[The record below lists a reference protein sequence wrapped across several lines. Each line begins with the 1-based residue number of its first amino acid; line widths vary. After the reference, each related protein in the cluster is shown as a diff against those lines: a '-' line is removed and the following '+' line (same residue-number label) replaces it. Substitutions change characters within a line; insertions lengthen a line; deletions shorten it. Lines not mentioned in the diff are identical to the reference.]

1 LQGLVLPLLLF
12 LKKQKSL
19 VKAINFWYWYYQKGE
34 IKLREVFRMIT
45 VPAHKVRQFGVD
57 FYQTSFTSGDIQKL
71 VKFEVLNYL
80 PLEEGGKRRKTTKT
94 SAINWEMLEKRIG
107 QNEAAFQRP
116 MIRKKIR
123 ELVQYYSD
131 CQEAQNLPAIP
142 GAVIMI
148 TEKKLAFSP
157 IGKNPNLG
165 LLQIPEEPGILR
177 CLDGQHRLLALSA
190 QTEKVVDID
199 VPAILFDTLDP
210 RQTVELF
217 VTINAKHT
225 RLNPSHLIS
234 LAGRRLYTDHYQAL
248 AHDIIR
254 QLNEEEDSP
263 LQGDIKILGVGK
275 GRVSQ
280 ASLADEMVDLFSNIE
295 KIGGKERF
303 EAFEQ
308 NGRRYFRNYFKAILA
323 LFPKAWA
330 GRKYSIKTGA
340 ALRAFIRVSPD
351 VMARSKELKND
362 PFDYFGI
369 REAIKPWAER
379 IGEGRFETEGEWRNK
394 LAGGT
399 RGTVE
404 FLSRELRDA
413 LRSG

>member
-1 LQGLVLPLLLF
+1 
-12 LKKQKSL
+12 
-19 VKAINFWYWYYQKGE
+19 
-34 IKLREVFRMIT
+34 MIT
-45 VPAHKVRQFGVD
+45 VPAHKIRQFGVD

-71 VKFEVLNYL
+71 VRFEVLNYPTL
-80 PLEEGGKRRKTTKT
+80 QETQARQKAPRT
-94 SAINWEMLEKRIG
+94 SVVNWELLEKRIG
-107 QNEAAFQRP
+107 QSEAAFQRP

-123 ELVQYYSD
+123 ELVQYYAD
-131 CQEAQNLPAIP
+131 CREAQNLPAIP

-148 TEKKLAFSP
+148 TEKRLAFLP
-157 IGKNPNLG
+157 TGKNANLG
-165 LLQIPEEPGILR
+165 MLQIPEEPGILR

-190 QTEKVVDID
+190 QAERDMEID
-199 VPAILFDTLDP
+199 VPAVLFDTLDP

-234 LAGRRLYTDHYQAL
+234 LAGRRLYADPYQAL

-254 QLNEEEDSP
+254 RLNEEEGSP
-263 LQGDIKILGVGK
+263 LRGDVKILGLGK

-280 ASLADEMVDLFSNIE
+280 ASLADEMVDLFGSIE
-295 KIGGKERF
+295 KLGGKARF
-303 EAFEQ
+303 RDFEQ
-308 NGRRYFRNYFKAILA
+308 NAKRFFGNYFKAIQA
-323 LFPKAWA
+323 TFPQAWA

-351 VMARSKELKND
+351 VMAGSKQLKKD
-362 PFDYFGI
+362 PYDSFGI
-369 REAIKPWAER
+369 RESLKPWAER
-379 IGEGRFETEGEWRNK
+379 VGDARFETEGEWRRK

-404 FLSRELRDA
+404 ILTRELREG
-413 LRSG
+413 LKV

>member
-1 LQGLVLPLLLF
+1 
-12 LKKQKSL
+12 
-19 VKAINFWYWYYQKGE
+19 
-34 IKLREVFRMIT
+34 MIT
-45 VPAHKVRQFGVD
+45 LPAHKVRQFGVE

-71 VKFEVLNYL
+71 VKFEVLSYAA
-80 PLEEGGKRRKTTKT
+80 PEEGQKKSRSAKT
-94 SAINWEMLEKRIG
+94 SPVNWGLLEKRIG
-107 QNEAAFQRP
+107 QSEAAFQRP

-123 ELVQYYSD
+123 ELVQYYAE

-148 TEKKLAFSP
+148 TEKRVDFSP
-157 IGKNPNLG
+157 MARNPNLG
-165 LLQIPEEPGILR
+165 MIQIPEEPGILR
-177 CLDGQHRLLALSA
+177 CLDGQHRLLALSS
-190 QTEKVVDID
+190 QEEKNAEID
-199 VPAILFDTLDP
+199 VPAVLFDSLDP

-225 RLNPSHLIS
+225 RLNPSHLVS
-234 LAGRRLYTDHYQAL
+234 LAGRRLYADPHQAL

-280 ASLADEMVDLFSNIE
+280 ASLADEMVDLFGTIE
-295 KIGGKERF
+295 KVGGPNRFKE
-303 EAFEQ
+303 FEQ
-308 NGRRYFRNYFKAILA
+308 NGKRFFMNYFKGIQVT
-323 LFPKAWA
+323 FPKAWA

-340 ALRAFIRVSPD
+340 ALRAFIRVGPD
-351 VMARSKELKND
+351 VMARSRELKND
-362 PFDYFGI
+362 PFDHFGI
-369 REAIKPWAER
+369 REAIKPWGER
-379 IGEGRFETEGEWRNK
+379 MGEGRFETDGEWRRK

-404 FLSRELRDA
+404 LLTRELQDA
-413 LRSG
+413 MKAP

>member
-1 LQGLVLPLLLF
+1 
-12 LKKQKSL
+12 
-19 VKAINFWYWYYQKGE
+19 
-34 IKLREVFRMIT
+34 MIT
-45 VPAHKVRQFGVD
+45 VPAHRVRQFGVE
-57 FYQTSFTSGDIQKL
+57 FYQTSFTSGDIRKL
-71 VKFEVLNYL
+71 VKFEVLNYS
-80 PLEEGGKRRKTTKT
+80 PVEDGDKRRKTAKT
-94 SAINWEMLEKRIG
+94 SAINWEILEKRIG
-107 QNEAAFQRP
+107 QSEAAFQRP

-148 TEKKLAFSP
+148 TEKRLTFSP

-165 LLQIPEEPGILR
+165 MLQIPEEPGILR

-190 QTEKVVDID
+190 QTEKAIDID
-199 VPAILFDTLDP
+199 VPAVLFDTLDP

-234 LAGRRLYTDHYQAL
+234 LAGRRLYADHYQAL

-263 LQGDIKILGVGK
+263 LQDDIKILGVGK

-295 KIGGKERF
+295 KIGGTDRFKEL
-303 EAFEQ
+303 EQ
-308 NGRRYFRNYFKAILA
+308 NGRRFFRNYFKAILA

-330 GRKYSIKTGA
+330 GRKYSVKTGA
-340 ALRAFIRVSPD
+340 ALRAFVRVSPD

-369 REAIKPWAER
+369 RDAIKPWGER
-379 IGEGRFETEGEWRNK
+379 IGEGRFETEGEWRKK

-404 FLSRELRDA
+404 LLSRELRDA
-413 LRSG
+413 LKIGG

>member
-1 LQGLVLPLLLF
+1 
-12 LKKQKSL
+12 
-19 VKAINFWYWYYQKGE
+19 
-34 IKLREVFRMIT
+34 MIT
-45 VPAHKVRQFGVD
+45 VPAHKVRQFGVE
-57 FYQTSFTSGDIQKL
+57 FYETSFTSGDIQKL
-71 VKFEVLNYL
+71 VKFEVLNYSTI
-80 PLEEGGKRRKTTKT
+80 EVGEKRRKPAKGA
-94 SAINWEMLEKRIG
+94 AINWEMLEKRIG
-107 QNEAAFQRP
+107 RSEAAFQRP

-148 TEKKLAFSP
+148 TEKRLNFSP
-157 IGKNPNLG
+157 IGKNPSLG
-165 LLQIPEEPGILR
+165 MLQIPEEIGILR

-190 QTEKVVDID
+190 QTEKNVEID
-199 VPAILFDTLDP
+199 VPAVLFDTLDP

-234 LAGRRLYTDHYQAL
+234 LAGRRLYADPYQAL

-254 QLNEEEDSP
+254 RLNEEEDSP

-280 ASLADEMVDLFSNIE
+280 ASLADEMVDLFSHIE
-295 KIGGKERF
+295 KIGGTNRFKE
-303 EAFEQ
+303 FEQ
-308 NGRRYFRNYFKAILA
+308 NGKRFFLNYFKAIQA

-330 GRKYSIKTGA
+330 GRKYSIKTGT
-340 ALRAFIRVSPD
+340 ALRALIRVSPD
-351 VMARSKELKND
+351 VMARSKELKKD
-362 PFDYFGI
+362 PFDHFGI
-369 REAIKPWAER
+369 REAIKPWGDR
-379 IGEGRFETEGEWRNK
+379 IGEGRFETDGEWRKK

-404 FLSRELRDA
+404 LLVRELRDA
-413 LRSG
+413 MKG

>member
-1 LQGLVLPLLLF
+1 
-12 LKKQKSL
+12 
-19 VKAINFWYWYYQKGE
+19 
-34 IKLREVFRMIT
+34 MIT

-57 FYQTSFTSGDIQKL
+57 FYQTSFTSGDVQKL
-71 VKFEVLNYL
+71 VKFEVLSYSG
-80 PLEEGGKRRKTTKT
+80 PEEEKNKRKPAKT

-107 QNEAAFQRP
+107 QSEAAFQRP

-123 ELVQYYSD
+123 ELVQYYLD
-131 CQEAQNLPAIP
+131 CKESQNLPAIP

-148 TEKKLAFSP
+148 TEKKLNFSP

-165 LLQIPEEPGILR
+165 MLQIPEEPGILR

-190 QTEKVVDID
+190 QMETDLEID
-199 VPAILFDTLDP
+199 VPAVLFDTLDA

-234 LAGRRLYTDHYQAL
+234 LAGRRLYADSYQAL

-254 QLNEEEDSP
+254 TLNEEESSP
-263 LQGDIKILGVGK
+263 LYREIKILGVGK

-280 ASLADEMVDLFSNIE
+280 ASLAEEMVDLFGNIE
-295 KIGGKERF
+295 KLGGANRFKE
-303 EAFEQ
+303 FEQ
-308 NGRRYFRNYFKAILA
+308 NGKRFFLNYFKAILA
-323 LFPKAWA
+323 IFPKAWA

-351 VMARSKELKND
+351 VMARSKEVKKD
-362 PFDYFGI
+362 SFDYFGI
-369 REAIKPWAER
+369 REAIKPWGDR
-379 IGEGRFETEGEWRNK
+379 IGETRFETDGEWKQK

-399 RGTVE
+399 RGTVD
-404 FLSRELRDA
+404 LLARELRDA
-413 LRSG
+413 IKTP

>member
-1 LQGLVLPLLLF
+1 
-12 LKKQKSL
+12 
-19 VKAINFWYWYYQKGE
+19 
-34 IKLREVFRMIT
+34 MIT
-45 VPAHKVRQFGVD
+45 VPAHKVRQFGVE
-57 FYQTSFTSGDIQKL
+57 FYQTSFTSADVQEL
-71 VKFEVLNYL
+71 VKFEVLNY
-80 PLEEGGKRRKTTKT
+80 PTIDEGEKRRKTPKT
-94 SAINWEMLEKRIG
+94 SAINWEMLERRIARS
-107 QNEAAFQRP
+107 EAAFQRP

-148 TEKKLAFSP
+148 TERRLNFSP
-157 IGKNPNLG
+157 LGKNPNLG
-165 LLQIPEEPGILR
+165 MLQIPEEPGIMR

-190 QTEKVVDID
+190 QTGKGIEID
-199 VPAILFDTLDP
+199 VPAVVFDTLDP
-210 RQTVELF
+210 RQIVELF

-234 LAGRRLYTDHYQAL
+234 LAGRRLYADPHQAL

-254 QLNEEEDSP
+254 RLNEEEDSP
-263 LQGDIKILGVGK
+263 LRGDIKILGVGK

-280 ASLADEMVDLFSNIE
+280 ASLADEMGDLFSSIE
-295 KIGGKERF
+295 KIGGLSRFKE
-303 EAFEQ
+303 FEQ
-308 NGRRYFRNYFKAILA
+308 NAKRFFLNYFKAIQFI
-323 LFPKAWA
+323 FPKAWA

-351 VMARSKELKND
+351 VMARSRDLKKD
-362 PFDYFGI
+362 PFDHFGI
-369 REAIKPWAER
+369 RESIKPWAER
-379 IGEGRFETEGEWRNK
+379 VGEGRFETDGEWRKK

-404 FLSRELRDA
+404 LLTRELRDA
-413 LRSG
+413 MKA

>member
-1 LQGLVLPLLLF
+1 
-12 LKKQKSL
+12 
-19 VKAINFWYWYYQKGE
+19 
-34 IKLREVFRMIT
+34 MIT
-45 VPAHKVRQFGVD
+45 VPAHKVRQFGVE
-57 FYQTSFTSGDIQKL
+57 FYQTTFTSGDVQKL
-71 VKFEVLNYL
+71 VQFEVLSYSAA
-80 PLEEGGKRRKTTKT
+80 EEGEKKKKTPKT
-94 SAINWEMLEKRIG
+94 SAINWELLEKRIG
-107 QNEAAFQRP
+107 QSEAAFQRP
-116 MIRKKIR
+116 VIRKKIR
-123 ELVQYYSD
+123 ELMQYYSH

-148 TEKKLAFSP
+148 TEKKLNFSP

-165 LLQIPEEPGILR
+165 MLQIPEETGILR
-177 CLDGQHRLLALSA
+177 CLDGQHRLLALSG
-190 QTEKVVDID
+190 QTEKDVEID
-199 VPAILFDTLDP
+199 VPAVLFDTLDP

-234 LAGRRLYTDHYQAL
+234 LAGRRLYADPYQAL

-254 QLNEEEDSP
+254 TLNEEESSP
-263 LQGDIKILGVGK
+263 LHRDIRILGVGK

-295 KIGGKERF
+295 KLGGASRFKE
-303 EAFEQ
+303 FEQ
-308 NGRRYFRNYFKAILA
+308 NGRRFFLNYFKAIMG
-323 LFPKAWA
+323 LFPSAWA

-351 VMARSKELKND
+351 VMAKSKEIKKD
-362 PFDYFGI
+362 SFDYFGI
-369 REAIKPWAER
+369 RDAIKPWGDR
-379 IGEGRFETEGEWRNK
+379 IGEARFETDGEWRKK

-404 FLSRELRDA
+404 LLARELRDTFK
-413 LRSG
+413 

>member
-1 LQGLVLPLLLF
+1 
-12 LKKQKSL
+12 
-19 VKAINFWYWYYQKGE
+19 
-34 IKLREVFRMIT
+34 MIT
-45 VPAHKVRQFGVD
+45 VPSHKVRQFGVE
-57 FYQTSFTSGDIQKL
+57 FYQTTFTSKDIQKL
-71 VKFEVLNYL
+71 VKFEVLSYSTI
-80 PLEEGGKRRKTTKT
+80 EEGEKRRKVAKT

-107 QNEAAFQRP
+107 RSEAAFQRP

-123 ELVQYYSD
+123 ELVQYYLD

-148 TEKKLAFSP
+148 AEKRLDFSP
-157 IGKNPNLG
+157 IGKNPSLG
-165 LLQIPEEPGILR
+165 MLQIPEEPGILR

-190 QTEKVVDID
+190 PSEKNMEID
-199 VPAILFDTLDP
+199 VPAVLFDTLDP

-234 LAGRRLYTDHYQAL
+234 LAGRRLYADRYQAL
-248 AHDIIR
+248 SHDIIR
-254 QLNEEEDSP
+254 CLNEEEGSP
-263 LQGDIKILGVGK
+263 IQGEIKILGVGK

-295 KIGGKERF
+295 KIGGESRYKEFEENGKRF
-303 EAFEQ
+303 FL
-308 NGRRYFRNYFKAILA
+308 NYFKAIQT

-351 VMARSKELKND
+351 VMARSKNLKKD
-362 PFDYFGI
+362 PFDHFGI
-369 REAIKPWAER
+369 REAIKPWGEK
-379 IGEGRFETEGEWRNK
+379 IGEARFETEGEWRRK

-404 FLSRELRDA
+404 LLTRELRDA
-413 LRSG
+413 MKTL

>member
-1 LQGLVLPLLLF
+1 
-12 LKKQKSL
+12 
-19 VKAINFWYWYYQKGE
+19 
-34 IKLREVFRMIT
+34 MIT
-45 VPAHKVRQFGVD
+45 IPGHKVRQFGVE
-57 FYQTSFTSGDIQKL
+57 FYQTSFTSTDIQRL
-71 VKFEVLNYL
+71 VKFEVLNYAASA
-80 PLEEGGKRRKTTKT
+80 EGEKRARMAKT
-94 SAINWEMLEKRIG
+94 SGINWEILERRIARS
-107 QNEAAFQRP
+107 EVAFQRP
-116 MIRKKIR
+116 VIRKKIR

-142 GAVIMI
+142 GAVIII
-148 TEKKLAFSP
+148 TEKRLNFSP
-157 IGKNPNLG
+157 LGKNSNLG
-165 LLQIPEEPGILR
+165 MLQIPEEPGILR

-190 QTEKVVDID
+190 QTEKDTQID
-199 VPAILFDTLDP
+199 VPAVLFDTLDP

-234 LAGRRLYTDHYQAL
+234 LAGRRLYADVHQAL

-254 QLNEEEDSP
+254 RLNEEEGSP
-263 LQGDIKILGVGK
+263 LQGEIKILGVGK

-295 KIGGKERF
+295 KLGGANRYKE
-303 EAFEQ
+303 FEQ
-308 NGRRYFRNYFKAILA
+308 NGKRFFINYFKAIQA
-323 LFPKAWA
+323 VFPKAWA

-351 VMARSKELKND
+351 VMARSKELKKD
-362 PFDYFGI
+362 PFDHFGI
-369 REAIKPWAER
+369 REAIVSWADR
-379 IGEGRFETEGEWRNK
+379 IGEGRFETEGEWRKK

-404 FLSRELRDA
+404 LLTRELRDA
-413 LRSG
+413 MKAI

>member
-1 LQGLVLPLLLF
+1 
-12 LKKQKSL
+12 
-19 VKAINFWYWYYQKGE
+19 
-34 IKLREVFRMIT
+34 MIT
-45 VPAHKVRQFGVD
+45 IPGHKVRQFGVE
-57 FYQTSFTSGDIQKL
+57 FYQTSFTSADIQKL
-71 VKFEVLNYL
+71 VKFEVLNY
-80 PLEEGGKRRKTTKT
+80 PTTEKREERRKIVKT
-94 SAINWEMLEKRIG
+94 SAVNWEMLERRIA
-107 QNEAAFQRP
+107 QSEAAFQRP

-123 ELVQYYSD
+123 ELVQYYSE
-131 CQEAQNLPAIP
+131 CREAQNLPAIP

-148 TEKKLAFSP
+148 AEKKLDFSP

-165 LLQIPEEPGILR
+165 MLQIPEEPGILR

-190 QTEKVVDID
+190 QPEGDMEID
-199 VPAILFDTLDP
+199 VPAVLFDALDP

-234 LAGRRLYTDHYQAL
+234 LAGRRLYTNPHQAL

-254 QLNEEEDSP
+254 RLNEEEGSP
-263 LQGDIKILGVGK
+263 LHGEIKILGVGK

-280 ASLADEMVDLFSNIE
+280 ASLADEMVDLFGSIE
-295 KIGGKERF
+295 KIGGKDRYKEFEENGERF
-303 EAFEQ
+303 
-308 NGRRYFRNYFKAILA
+308 FRNYFKAILT

-340 ALRAFIRVSPD
+340 ALRAFIRVTPD

-369 REAIKPWAER
+369 REALKPWGER
-379 IGEGRFETEGEWRNK
+379 MGEERFETDGEWKRK

-404 FLSRELRDA
+404 LLTRELRDA
-413 LRSG
+413 MKT

>member
-1 LQGLVLPLLLF
+1 M
-12 LKKQKSL
+12 KS
-19 VKAINFWYWYYQKGE
+19 KG
-34 IKLREVFRMIT
+34 KGGGVMIT
-45 VPAHKVRQFGVD
+45 IPAHKVRQFGVE
-57 FYQTSFTSGDIQKL
+57 FYQTSFTSNDIQKL
-71 VKFEVLNYL
+71 VKFEVLDY
-80 PLEEGGKRRKTTKT
+80 PIIEEGVKKKKVSKT
-94 SAINWEMLEKRIG
+94 SPINWELLEKRIG
-107 QNEAAFQRP
+107 RSEAAFQRP

-123 ELVQYYSD
+123 ELVQYYSE

-148 TEKKLAFSP
+148 TEKRLKFSP
-157 IGKNPNLG
+157 IGKNLNIG
-165 LLQIPEEPGILR
+165 MLQIPEESGILR
-177 CLDGQHRLLALSA
+177 CLDGQHRLLALGA
-190 QTEKVVDID
+190 NPDKTMEID
-199 VPAILFDTLDP
+199 VPAVLFDSLDP

-234 LAGRRLYTDHYQAL
+234 LAGRRLYADRYQAL

-263 LQGDIKILGVGK
+263 LRGEIKILGVGK

-280 ASLADEMVDLFSNIE
+280 ASLADEMVDLFNTIE
-295 KIGGKERF
+295 KVGGSERF
-303 EAFEQ
+303 KEFEE
-308 NGRRYFRNYFKAILA
+308 NGRRFFRNYFKAILA
-323 LFPKAWA
+323 IFPRAWG

-351 VMARSKELKND
+351 VMARSRELRKD

-369 REAIKPWAER
+369 REAIKNWGER
-379 IGEGRFETEGEWRNK
+379 IGDGRFETEGEWKKK

-399 RGTVE
+399 RGTVDL
-404 FLSRELRDA
+404 LSRELRDA
-413 LRSG
+413 MKGT